1 LAGLLKGRRLAS
13 EAALKYAVYGG
24 GTAGVMLYGISLIA
38 GLSNAAHLPT
48 VAANLA
54 ERLPAMG
61 GDERMVLMVAS
72 LLVMVGLAFKL
83 SAVPFHFWC
92 PDVFEGATAEVAA
105 FLSVASKAAALGL
118 LVRVALGLGG
128 QMPVG
133 LPAGQIETAQAGRT
147 APALAAAQEAP
158 ASGRA
163 PAAGELGSAA
173 AGQAP
178 AATAGD
184 RLRPLQALLA
194 RLIAF
199 LAVVTCTFG
208 NLAAYGQSNIK
219 RLLAYS
225 TIAHAGYMMMA
236 VPALIALGGSHPQAA
251 ERAASALGVYIGVY
265 LFLNLGAFAVVA
277 VLRNAMRSEE
287 LRDYAGLIRH
297 CPGIVICFSIILFG
311 LVGVPPL
318 SGFIGKFVVFAAL
331 WEGYSLTSQA
341 YLLALLVLGGLNT
354 VLSLFYYLRVI
365 KTMAIDP
372 DADTRGP
379 VILPVVSPAGLYVAA
394 VTLPTLLLF
403 VRWNSL
409 YEFSLAAA
417 RQLLG

>member
-1 LAGLLKGRRLAS
+1 
-13 EAALKYAVYGG
+13 
-24 GTAGVMLYGISLIA
+24 
-38 GLSNAAHLPT
+38 
-48 VAANLA
+48 
-54 ERLPAMG
+54 
-61 GDERMVLMVAS
+61 
-72 LLVMVGLAFKL
+72 
-83 SAVPFHFWC
+83 
-92 PDVFEGATAEVAA
+92 
-105 FLSVASKAAALGL
+105 
-118 LVRVALGLGG
+118 VALGLSG
-128 QMPVG
+128 QTPPG
-133 LPAGQIETAQAGRT
+133 LPAGQVETARVERAGA
-147 APALAAAQEAP
+147 APALLAIEDSVAADQVP
-158 ASGRA
+158 AVAVS
-163 PAAGELGSAA
+163 PAV
-173 AGQAP
+173 
-178 AATAGD
+178 AGD
-184 RLRPLQALLA
+184 AVAGTAIPADGLHPIQALLA
-194 RLIAF
+194 RLIAL

-208 NLAAYGQSNIK
+208 NLAAYGQTNIK

-225 TIAHAGYMMMA
+225 TIAHAGYMLMA
-236 VPALIALGGSHPQAA
+236 VPAIIALGGANTAAA
-251 ERAASALGVYIGVY
+251 EREVCALLVYIAVY

-297 CPGIVICFSIILFG
+297 CPGIVICFSVILFG

-318 SGFIGKFVVFAAL
+318 SGFIGKFVVFASL

-365 KTMAIDP
+365 KTMTIDA

-379 VILPVVSPAGLYVAA
+379 VTLPVVSLPGLYVAA